1 MKIVNLSNS
10 LFINYLPVDENL
22 REVNIFK
29 LKQASII
36 DVFYPNC
43 LIISNNNIYNPI
55 NERIM
60 SIGEIDIKLDL
71 YSENMIENIECNPV
85 FFFIYN
91 TDNYY
96 HFVYDTL
103 PYLISYRYMKS
114 KIPNIKLLMSYPN
127 SSRFSFY
134 KFVIEFLEILDITD
148 KDILIAND
156 YTVYNE
162 IYISSS
168 YTHGED
174 SNKPPRKEIY
184 SFYKDIVSIV
194 NNKFKDK
201 EYPKKIYISRRT
213 WLHNDFSNIGTNY
226 TTRRK
231 LVNEDELVEILVS
244 NGYVEV
250 FTESLSTVDKI
261 KLFYNAES
269 IVGAIGGGICN
280 VLFSKDSTNLLA
292 LISPT
297 FLDVNS
303 RFIFSLNNVN
313 TEYFFD
319 SKHVEENEWKKYIR
333 VKTNDGII
341 GEIEDLY
348 DDNILISYT
357 NKFVAGWNSEV
368 IFEKKIVNKK
378 DCIRLDNGLNSSWIF
393 NINSIE
399 NKI

>member
-1 MKIVNLSNS
+1 
-10 LFINYLPVDENL
+10 
-22 REVNIFK
+22 
-29 LKQASII
+29 
-36 DVFYPNC
+36 
-43 LIISNNNIYNPI
+43 
-55 NERIM
+55 
-60 SIGEIDIKLDL
+60 
-71 YSENMIENIECNPV
+71 MIENIECNPV